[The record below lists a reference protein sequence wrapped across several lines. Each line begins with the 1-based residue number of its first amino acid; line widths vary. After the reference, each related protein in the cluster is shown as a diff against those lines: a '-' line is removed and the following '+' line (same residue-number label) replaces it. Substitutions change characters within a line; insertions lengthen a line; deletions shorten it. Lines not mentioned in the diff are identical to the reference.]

1 MTVKQRYWLK
11 FVFIFLTLG
20 YMIFSVVAFSYRSNE
35 TMCSGLTVVVED
47 SAKLRFV
54 SPSDVS
60 LFLSEGDLNPLG
72 IRYDCIDEAQVET
85 CLESQPRIKKAECY
99 KTPSGVFVVSVQQR
113 EPIVRVMTNEGSY
126 YVDLDGNLMA
136 VSSDF
141 SAYVPIVTGVVS
153 KEIALN
159 ELYQFAI
166 YLHSNPFW
174 KAQIEQVHF
183 ETERKVIL
191 IPRVGN
197 HVVELG
203 SLDDY
208 EQKLKKLYSLYRNG
222 FSKVGWNYYKKINLS
237 YENQAVCTKR

>member
-1 MTVKQRYWLK
+1 
-11 FVFIFLTLG
+11 
-20 YMIFSVVAFSYRSNE
+20 
-35 TMCSGLTVVVED
+35 
-47 SAKLRFV
+47 
-54 SPSDVS
+54 
-60 LFLSEGDLNPLG
+60 
-72 IRYDCIDEAQVET
+72 
-85 CLESQPRIKKAECY
+85 
-99 KTPSGVFVVSVQQR
+99 
-113 EPIVRVMTNEGSY
+113 MTNEGSY